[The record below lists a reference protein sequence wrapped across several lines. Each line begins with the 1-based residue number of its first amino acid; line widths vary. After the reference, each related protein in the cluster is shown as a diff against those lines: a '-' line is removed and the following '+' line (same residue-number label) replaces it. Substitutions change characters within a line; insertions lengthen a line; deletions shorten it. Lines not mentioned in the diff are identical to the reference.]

1 MPETILLA
9 FLYAK
14 LKGNKVSVL
23 FSSWTIYPLVI
34 FEIITFIRQVMSF
47 CGSYTIIESINKL
60 TSIYLIFYLL
70 LVFKYELYIP
80 SIIGSIFIV
89 LGGALNDIVIKANG
103 GFMPVYQSI
112 SYLTGRFISDESPIK
127 DNIHILGTSEANLK
141 FLTDFIDLGYT
152 ILSIGDVLMRIFVFL
167 IIYGAIK
174 KINNQRRKESC

>member
-23 FSSWTIYPLVI
+23 FYSWTIYPLVI
-34 FEIITFIRQVMSF
+34 FEIITFIGQVMSF
-47 CGSYTIIESINKL
+47 YGRYTVIEFINKL

-70 LVFKYELYIP
+70 LVFKYELYIT

-89 LGGALNDIVIKANG
+89 LGGALNNIVIKANG

>member
-34 FEIITFIRQVMSF
+34 FEIITFIGQVMSF
-47 CGSYTIIESINKL
+47 CRSYTIIESINKL

-112 SYLTGRFISDESPIK
+112 SYLTGRVTLEEYKMVND
-127 DNIHILGTSEANLK
+127 IHILGTSETNLK

-152 ILSIGDVLMRIFVFL
+152 ILSIGDIFMRVFVFL

-174 KINNQRRKESC
+174 KINNQRRKEIC

>member
-14 LKGNKVSVL
+14 IKGNKVSDL
-23 FSSWTIYPLVI
+23 FSSWTIYPLVV
-34 FEIITFIRQVMSF
+34 FEIITLIGQAISF
-47 CGSYTIIESINKL
+47 GGSNTIIEVINKL

-70 LVFKYELYIP
+70 LVFKYELYIY
-80 SIIGSIFIV
+80 SIIGSIFIL
-89 LGGALNDIVIKANG
+89 LGGMLNDLAIKAND

-112 SYLTGRFISDESPIK
+112 SYLTGRFITDKGPLA
-127 DNIHILGTSEANLK
+127 DNVHILGNSETNLK

-152 ILSIGDVLMRIFVFL
+152 ILSIGDVLMRVFVFL

-174 KINNQRRKESC
+174 KSNNQRRKERC